1 MSDFVPNQDLVSY
14 PVVAGGYLG
23 DTSKHWPKAVDG
35 LGRSLDMSEV
45 VLRIG
50 GVPDDHGEIVTET
63 FTAGRCI
70 DHAVSCGAVRLD
82 DYRRLVDTSEGPGI
96 LRDAWMRAVSARMLF
111 DFPYVDDVEFCR
123 EVVCFN
129 HEAVDRL
136 MMEYGRQLLTISI
149 MRGGEA

>member
-1 MSDFVPNQDLVSY
+1 MSDFDSF

-23 DTSKHWPKAVDG
+23 DTSKHWPRAVDG
-35 LGRSLDMSEV
+35 LGASLIMSEV
-45 VLRIG
+45 VLVVG
-50 GVPDDHGEIVTET
+50 GES
-63 FTAGRCI
+63 FNAGRCI
-70 DHAVSCGAVRLD
+70 DHAVQCGAVRLD
-82 DYRRLVDTSEGPGI
+82 DYRRLVDTSEGPGM

-136 MMEYGRQLLTISI
+136 MMEYGRQLLTISS